1 MRPLRMA
8 GASAV
13 ARGITALDEVL
24 TVLPLA
30 E

>member
-1 MRPLRMA
+1 MA